1 MFSLSLSSAEEEADT
16 IPTAEESFAE
26 IGDMGREFSEERSA
40 AGGAGRDDDVAVDVE
55 VALLLLLF

>member
-1 MFSLSLSSAEEEADT
+1 MFSLSLSS
-16 IPTAEESFAE
+16 ESFAE
-26 IGDMGREFSEERSA
+26 VGDMGREFSEERSA